1 MKRHSRILA
10 IVLTLCM
17 VLSMLPLT
25 ALAASLTFTDKY
37 GTWEYV
43 EEADGTIT
51 IIGFTAAR
59 KNIAVP
65 AMIDG
70 KPVIRLGDGLF
81 KNNEEITMVVIPM
94 GVREIGAEAFS
105 GCTYLER
112 VELPDTMNAIGD
124 GAFSNCAVLGDL
136 YIPSSVTELGQ
147 GVFAY
152 SPQIHVTCE
161 IDSAA
166 AEYLQENRTEVPHF
180 TLIEVEQTP
189 AAPAGAEGVAKGEL
203 VTYEFG
209 RTINGKREYTL
220 VLADSMPDL
229 NLNSYII
236 KDSAG
241 YDTLDS
247 RAWEVM
253 DNRFKLVSLQQYDGS
268 ETRDLT
274 PDTVS
279 VGLIPDYD
287 STGITE
293 VGYSLYVGGDL
304 SDLEKLMAVEFSTA
318 NQLIGYFFSA
328 YEGQHSQ
335 VKMDSG
341 AAAIYSIADSA
352 YEYHYADGQ
361 FVRRNEYS
369 FAQAHR
375 AAVDGSCVEIVIH
388 KNTDWDSA
396 QAVANSKDR
405 RLVVKDGNGGEIV
418 AQTSSMTDK
427 DGILHKSGDYHQFA
441 ENQHTEARYWKATY
455 DENGKLESVSESVIA
470 PVSDG
475 IYQDTWCSF
484 DKEDIWDSSQEEH
497 YTLEDENGATVL
509 EDYRI
514 DTHSVWTDSLY
525 YTEETVRAESVD
537 EVYERELTQFPNE
550 PDEHTYDVETRSVD
564 VTGEHT
570 AEQTKTDL
578 NTGAVEHTKAVSSG
592 ESLSDHI
599 YIGDTGKFVGW
610 DWSWNYY
617 SDIDP
622 QTNAIISQSMN
633 YSVTEYNYS
642 SENDT
647 ETWTKTTVCVTA
659 KDGQSVEDFKT
670 TCTQDTLA
678 DYDLYST
685 KYVFDASVEG
695 GADNWRLLEPEENS
709 EESEQLAA
717 EAEAIAM
724 GTTAVTVGD
733 TTITQEEK
741 KQEMLEL
748 EAELLEKPMQDDSEK
763 YFEEVLETV
772 PDGEELLAE
781 VEEAVETNTLPET
794 NTTENWEHDCV
805 ITEPVPDDGTPVG

>member
-1 MKRHSRILA
+1 MKRHSRFLA

-51 IIGFTAAR
+51 IVGFTAAR

-81 KNNEEITMVVIPM
+81 KNNEEITMVVIPA
-94 GVREIGAEAFS
+94 GVRVIGAEVFS

-112 VELPDTMNAIGD
+112 VELPETINAIGD

-147 GVFAY
+147 GVFAD
-152 SPQIHVTCE
+152 SPQIHVTCQ
-161 IDSAA
+161 IDSAT

-189 AAPAGAEGVAKGEL
+189 AVPAGAEGVATGEL

-220 VLADSMPDL
+220 VLADSMPNLDL
-229 NLNSYII
+229 KSFII

-241 YDTLDS
+241 YDILDP
-247 RAWEVM
+247 RAWQVM

-274 PDTVS
+274 PDTITVD
-279 VGLIPDYD
+279 LNPDFD
-287 STGITE
+287 STGIAE
-293 VGYSLYVGGDL
+293 VGYSLYVGGAQA
-304 SDLEKLMAVEFSTA
+304 DLEQLTTVKFSAA
-318 NQLIGYFFSA
+318 NQLMGYSFSA
-328 YEGQHSQ
+328 YDGQYSQ

-375 AAVDGSCVEIVIH
+375 ATVDGSCVEIVIH
-388 KNTDWDSA
+388 KNTDWDAA
-396 QAVANSKDR
+396 QAAANSKDR
-405 RLVVKDGNGGEIV
+405 RLVVKDGNGSEIV
-418 AQTSSMTDK
+418 AQTSGMTDR
-427 DGILHKSGDYHQFA
+427 DGILHKSGDYHQFT
-441 ENQHTEARYWKATY
+441 ENRHTEARYSTATY

-470 PVSDG
+470 PVPDG
-475 IYQDTWCSF
+475 IYQDTWFSF
-484 DKEDIWDSSQEEH
+484 DKEKSLDSSWEDH
-497 YTLEDENGATVL
+497 YTLKDENGAAVL
-509 EDYRI
+509 EDYR
-514 DTHSVWTDSLY
+514 TEEHSTRTNSLY
-525 YTEETVRAESVD
+525 YTEETIRAESVD
-537 EVYERELTQFPNE
+537 EVYEREHTLFPNE
-550 PDEHTYDVETRSVD
+550 PDEHTYDVETRSVS
-564 VTGEHT
+564 
-570 AEQTKTDL
+570 AEQYAGKSTVENL
-578 NTGAVEHTKAVSSG
+578 NTGAVSNNQWSG
-592 ESLSDHI
+592 SWESLSDHI

-610 DWSWNYY
+610 DWSWSYH

-622 QTNAIISQSMN
+622 QTSATTSQGAT
-633 YSVTEYNYS
+633 YTVTEYNYS

-647 ETWTKTTVCVTA
+647 WTKTEVRAYSENC
-659 KDGQSVEDFKT
+659 QSLEDFKT

-678 DYDLYST
+678 DYELYSD

-724 GTTAVTVGD
+724 GTTSVTVGD
-733 TTITQEEK
+733 TIITQEEK

-748 EAELLEKPMQDDSEK
+748 EAELLTDPLQDKTEEA
-763 YFEEVLETV
+763 FEAVLETV
-772 PDGEELLAE
+772 SDGEELLAE
-781 VEEAVETNTLPET
+781 VEEAVETDTLPET
-794 NTTENWEHDCV
+794 NTTEDWEHNCV
-805 ITEPVPDDGTPVG
+805 IAEPVPDDGTPVG